1 MYNTENMS
9 KRLEY
14 IDALRGLAIL
24 LVVFMHV
31 PNMDLDS
38 LLEDIIWRWQHC
50 WQYLC
55 SSLFQACLF
64 LWKLPPH
71 L

>member
-31 PNMDLDS
+31 P
-38 LLEDIIWRWQHC
+38 
-50 WQYLC
+50 QY
-55 SSLFQACLF
+55 
-64 LWKLPPH
+64 
-71 L
+71 